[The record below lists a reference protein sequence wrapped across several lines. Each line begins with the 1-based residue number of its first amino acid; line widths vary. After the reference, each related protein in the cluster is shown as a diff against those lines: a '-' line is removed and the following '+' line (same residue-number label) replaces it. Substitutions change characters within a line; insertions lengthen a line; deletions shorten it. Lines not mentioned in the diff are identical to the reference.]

1 MLTAPG
7 ACPHSHLPPARRARG
22 PDRRRSQ
29 TPWNAVSAMRNGSMD
44 ALTTLSLVWL
54 YRNRVTKR
62 FGLASPSS
70 SLTSVLLRFQ
80 QRLDQQRLSRVLER
94 NSLKGLLQRLFRGSK
109 VKEDLLVRLPKRAQ
123 AAAGLWP
130 ITIPPPS
137 DLQNPE
143 PQERSGDVNDCDG
156 PSVQQHQHSHR
167 HHVHRHHRR
176 HHQHNP
182 HNPHDPIIIFF
193 FVNIIIATLIVVTLA
208 TINIQLCIAVVVV
221 ALINI
226 QLSIVVTIITTHHHH
241 QQQHSWSTATAA
253 SSS

>member
-1 MLTAPG
+1 
-7 ACPHSHLPPARRARG
+7 
-22 PDRRRSQ
+22 
-29 TPWNAVSAMRNGSMD
+29 MD

-80 QRLDQQRLSRVLER
+80 QKLDQQRLSRVLER
-94 NSLKGLLQRLFRGSK
+94 NSLKVLLQRLFRGSK
-109 VKEDLLVRLPKRAQ
+109 VKEDLLVRLPKGAQ

-193 FVNIIIATLIVVTLA
+193 VNIIIATLIVVTLA
-208 TINIQLCIAVVVV
+208 TINIQLCTAVVVV